1 MKDFNTLY
9 EMART
14 EAPIRIAA
22 AGPAKHEIL
31 QTLRKLQVEGL
42 ASLAFIGDTAWI
54 FQSASREEIDL
65 TKVEIIHE
73 PDLALPAAKL
83 TVKQAKEG
91 KAQILLNGYVSPQD
105 MLEAAFDPRVGI
117 KKDKV
122 MSRLSALEL
131 PHSSKL
137 LFIADTGITDRPGAK
152 EKREIL
158 ENALEYFKR
167 LGVNGVRVAVL
178 KTPSMVGLKESMEY
192 YERVM
197 KEEMAIL
204 KRCEEEFPGLI
215 LQGPMNLEEAM
226 QGEVPDLL
234 LVSNAEVGQMLT
246 QALCT
251 FAGGKVGHVILGGQ
265 VPLVLV
271 TNHMTE
277 EQMWNSILLALA
289 GLQDFVPQ
297 VE

>member
-1 MKDFNTLY
+1 MKNFDTLH

-14 EAPIRIAA
+14 KTPIRIAA
-22 AGPAKHEIL
+22 AGPAKREIL
-31 QTLRKLQVEGL
+31 QTLRQVQVEGL
-42 ASLAFIGDTAWI
+42 ASLTFIGDTAWI
-54 FQSASREEIDL
+54 FQSASREGIDL
-65 TKVEIIHE
+65 TKVELVHE
-73 PDLALPAAKL
+73 PDLALPAARL

-91 KAQILLNGYVSPQD
+91 KAQLLLNGYVSPQD
-105 MLEAAFDPRVGI
+105 MLEAAFDPREGI

-131 PHSSKL
+131 PNSSKL
-137 LFIADTGITDRPGAK
+137 LFIADTGITDRPGAR

-158 ENALEYFKR
+158 ENAVEYFKR
-167 LGVNGVRVAVL
+167 LGANAVRVAVL
-178 KTPSMVGLKESMEY
+178 KTSSMVGLKESKEY
-192 YERVM
+192 YEIVT

-204 KRCEEEFPGLI
+204 KNCAEEYPGLI
-215 LQGPMNLEEAM
+215 LQGPMSLEEAM

-234 LVSNAEVGQMLT
+234 LVSNVEVGQMLT
-246 QALCT
+246 QALCAFT
-251 FAGGKVGHVILGGQ
+251 GAKVGHVILGGE

-289 GLQDFVPQ
+289 GLQHFVPR
-297 VE
+297 V